1 MWGSAGKAANRQ
13 RFQPQVGQGRGQPEK
28 NSAKKRHQHSE
39 QQHAQIERR
48 LLHAG
53 NAGGSETLE
62 DAQQNPR
69 QATSTGGSE
78 NAQQQA
84 FGKPKAGQSS
94 PSAPPR
100 ATPPHPLFPASRAAH
115 PHASP

>member
-1 MWGSAGKAANRQ
+1 MSRPGGDAPTRQ

-69 QATSTGGSE
+69 QATSTGGSQ
-78 NAQQQA
+78 NAPQQA
-84 FGKPKAGQSS
+84 FGKRPADQSS
-94 PSAPPR
+94 TSGAPRQTPR
-100 ATPPHPLFPASRAAH
+100 QLLLP
-115 PHASP
+115 